1 MAYVAQEQD
10 PFRAIADANRR
21 IMLDAMLKDECTVGE
36 LTDLLGVRQPTVSQ
50 HVRVLRLAGLVEE
63 RKVGRNVF
71 YRAVP
76 AELQVVDDWLA
87 KYQAF
92 WTSKL
97 DSLGRHLARRKRSN

>member
-21 IMLDAMLKDECTVGE
+21 IMLDAMLREECTVGQ

-50 HVRVLRLAGLVEE
+50 HIRVLRLAGLVEE

-71 YRAVP
+71 YRAAP

-92 WTSKL
+92 WMSKL
-97 DSLGRHLARRKRSN
+97 DSLGRYLARRKRSN